1 MTKTTALFV
10 NYWLLSSYGELVLQ
24 LATPPFHQNPP
35 LLHPFI
41 RGWVRCWQHGPL
53 LKSLLFQTFSRC
65 WSSTQL
71 FAAILLRIPSDLAT
85 NPKDSL
91 PQEGGWKHA
100 AEYCVKNESKMWT
113 CLPTCQIFLGPA
125 IWINSFANFSST
137 IDLVL
142 VLVSTGK
149 INKFQNVHWRN

>member
-1 MTKTTALFV
+1 MREATAQVKIYVCLVIKWQKQLPCLLITDYYRHMVNWYCNWQPPLSTKT
-10 NYWLLSSYGELVLQ
+10 
-24 LATPPFHQNPP
+24 PP

-113 CLPTCQIFLGPA
+113 CLQ
-125 IWINSFANFSST
+125 NMSNFFRSCY
-137 IDLVL
+137 L
-142 VLVSTGK
+142 
-149 INKFQNVHWRN
+149 NQQFCKFQ